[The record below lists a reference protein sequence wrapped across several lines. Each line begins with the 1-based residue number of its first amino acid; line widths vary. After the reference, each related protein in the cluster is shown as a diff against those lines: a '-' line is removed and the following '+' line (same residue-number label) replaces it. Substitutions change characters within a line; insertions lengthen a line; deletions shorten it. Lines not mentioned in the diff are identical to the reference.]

1 MLSVSSACGI
11 NRVSKHQIEE
21 FMYNPD
27 KLIIRP
33 ATMDDVEFIATTI
46 IEAEKSSTD
55 KIGPANYFELSEEDY
70 RKYLIQMLE
79 EEIDG
84 CELSIS
90 SFVVAE
96 YEGVVIAARG
106 GWLEGDNE
114 DNAPSSVLKSNLFA
128 YYLPKENLL
137 KGQSKYDIVKDI
149 MIERDMGAYQFEN
162 SYTIPAF
169 RGHHILALLD
179 NWHFNIA
186 TEKGANKVQA
196 VVCKGNEKS
205 IKARQRSGFH
215 TVKSFTSH
223 HPLIREYY
231 PDDTLLLM
239 ERDI

>member
-1 MLSVSSACGI
+1 ML
-11 NRVSKHQIEE
+11 
-21 FMYNPD
+21 YNPE

-33 ATMDDVEFIATTI
+33 ATLDDVEFLATTI

-55 KIGPANYFELSEEDY
+55 KIGPANYFEVSEEDY

-84 CELSIS
+84 CEISIS

-96 YEGVVIAARG
+96 YDGEVVAARG

-114 DNAPSSVLKSNLFA
+114 DHASSSLLKSNMFA
-128 YYLPKENLL
+128 YYLPKENLI

-149 MIERDMGAYQFEN
+149 MIERDMGTYQFEN
-162 SYTIPAF
+162 SYTRPDF
-169 RGHHILALLD
+169 RGYHIMAELD
-179 NWHFNIA
+179 NWHIKRA
-186 TEKGANKVQA
+186 AEMGAKKVQV
-196 VVCKGNEKS
+196 VVCKDNEKAL
-205 IKARQRSGFH
+205 KARQRTGFR
-215 TVKSFTSH
+215 TVKTFTSH
-223 HPLIREYY
+223 HPLIRDYY

>member
-1 MLSVSSACGI
+1 
-11 NRVSKHQIEE
+11 
-21 FMYNPD
+21 MYNPD

-96 YEGVVIAARG
+96 YEGEVVAARG

-114 DNAPSSVLKSNLFA
+114 DHISSALLKSNLFA
-128 YYLPKENLL
+128 FVLPKENLL

-149 MIERDMGAYQFEN
+149 MIERDMDAYQFEN
-162 SYTIPAF
+162 SYTSPAF
-169 RGHHILALLD
+169 RGYHIMALLD
-179 NWHFNIA
+179 NWHIKRA
-186 TEKGANKVQA
+186 EEMGAKKVQV
-196 VVCKGNEKS
+196 VVCKGNEKAL
-205 IKARQRSGFH
+205 KARQRTGFH
-215 TVKSFTSH
+215 TAKSFTSH

-239 ERDI
+239 EREI